1 LFRLLLIPSEHLS
14 KGRSRGPF
22 SFCETAMRSR
32 PRLTSGRLREL
43 LDYDPAT
50 GEFRWRKRMCSSI
63 KPGDI
68 AGGLNREGYLK
79 ITVNGRQYPAHH
91 LAWLHM
97 KGTWCSLVIDH
108 RDGNRSNNRWD
119 NLRSASRSQ
128 SNANRGLNRNNK
140 CGLKGVSRYRGRWR
154 STIRKDWRTQHLGI
168 FLTPQEAHAAY
179 AKAARKLHGEFA
191 RTE

>member
-1 LFRLLLIPSEHLS
+1 VSS
-14 KGRSRGPF
+14 
-22 SFCETAMRSR
+22 A
-32 PRLTSGRLREL
+32 RLREL

-68 AGGLNREGYLK
+68 AGGLDKEGYRK
-79 ITVNGRQYPAHH
+79 ITINGRQYPAHQ

-108 RDGNRSNNRWD
+108 RDGNRSNNRWR
-119 NLRSASRSQ
+119 NLRSATRSQ

-140 CGLKGVSRYRGRWR
+140 CGFKGVSRYRGRWR
-154 STIRKDWRTQHLGI
+154 ATIRKDWRTRHLGI
-168 FLTPQEAHAAY
+168 FPTRQEAHAAY
-179 AKAARKLHGEFA
+179 AKAARKLHGQFA